1 MSDPVLENVMTVA
14 QCLQE
19 VGVEDAVF
27 VGGAT
32 VGLLLTDP
40 AAPEAR
46 PTLDVDVVTPVAS
59 RRAFNILE
67 AKLREAG
74 YTQPLGEPIC
84 RWVIAGVTVD
94 LMPPDE
100 AILGFSN
107 RWYGDLVEHAEPR
120 ALPNGTLIQLV
131 STPYLV
137 ATKLEAFRGRGQE
150 DYRFSHDLED
160 IIILFDG
167 REEVVGEIERA
178 LDDVRTYIV
187 SEFRRLLGDTEFL
200 EAVPEHLAPDA
211 ASQAR
216 ASVILERMRR
226 LLVL

>member
-1 MSDPVLENVMTVA
+1 MSSAVLENVLVVA
-14 QCLQE
+14 RHLQE

-59 RRAFNILE
+59 RRAFNALE

-74 YTQPLGEPIC
+74 YAQPPGELIC

-100 AILGFSN
+100 SILGFSN
-107 RWYGDLVEHAEPR
+107 RWYGALVEHAEPR
-120 ALPNGTLIQLV
+120 ELPDGTLIQLV
-131 STPYLV
+131 STPYLI
-137 ATKLEAFRGRGQE
+137 ATKLEAFRGRGQG

-178 LDDVRTYIV
+178 PEDVRTFIM
-187 SEFRRLLGDTEFL
+187 SEFRRLLSDAEFL

-216 ASVILERMRR
+216 ASVIVAL
-226 LLVL
+226 